1 MLSMVTHDVSLE
13 DKSEAA
19 LRVGTGTGSANVRIV
34 THDINSK
41 VSNTGNTSVAGSV
54 SGAMRV
60 IIN

>member
-1 MLSMVTHDVSLE
+1 
-13 DKSEAA
+13 
-19 LRVGTGTGSANVRIV
+19 VGIGAGSANVRII

-60 IIN
+60 TIN